1 MKLEEYFSKEKV
13 LLFNRLKSEHFSSV
27 SDVSCLLKTCVD
39 NIIKEAVA
47 NDDIKFLDQELISPL
62 VKSGIANNYIPLYSG
77 QQTFSRK
84 EILRQIFELIKAIFH
99 SYTRRRNNNITLS
112 NETVENIVDYLHNF
126 FSVIDVMI
134 GINQTHIKMIEQ
146 EKIREVSQ
154 CSLIEKYKN
163 VLMTYQRILGDTY
176 RMEDTT
182 ISNGIRERIESDLLS
197 MGFDIVGYDG
207 NNDSLFDIRK
217 TVSGKDEMVFPT
229 IMQNG
234 EIILKGLIFKN

>member
-1 MKLEEYFSKEKV
+1 MTLKEYLSKAKDDIEY
-13 LLFNRLKSEHFSSV
+13 RLRHCRFSS
-27 SDVSCLLKTCVD
+27 KTEIYDILDSSIDRV
-39 NIIKEAVA
+39 ISEAVKN
-47 NDDIKFLDQELISPL
+47 NDLTFFDKELISPL
-62 VKSGIANNYIPLYSG
+62 LKSISIRHHISKGVIPQGLSK
-77 QQTFSRK
+77 K
-84 EILRQIFELIKAIFH
+84 EILIQICNLTKVFFKSF
-99 SYTRRRNNNITLS
+99 TQRRNITLS
-112 NETVENIVDYLHNF
+112 NEAIEAIIDDINSYFSMIDAIVEIH
-126 FSVIDVMI
+126 
-134 GINQTHIKMIEQ
+134 QTHIKMIEQ

-163 VLMTYQRILGDTY
+163 VLITYQRILGDTY

-234 EIILKGLIFKN
+234 EIILRGLIFKN